1 MSQNDAEQT
10 VAPDQDRRRTRA
22 AIVMGVLAVAAV
34 LIVAGA
40 TWLAGRPAAPLLQG
54 MADADEVRVAAK
66 ITGRIAAFSAREGD
80 QVAAGQVLYTIE
92 SPELNARRRQAE
104 AALAAAQAMLDKAE
118 EGARSQEI
126 TAARAQ
132 WERAEAAAVLAR
144 ATYERL
150 RNLYREGV
158 ISRQQHDEAEANS
171 LAATAQSRA
180 ARAQYEQALEG
191 AREED
196 RRAAA
201 SQVRQA
207 EGAMA
212 EVEAM
217 LEETR
222 MRAPIDGLVSKRL
235 ADPGELVPAGYPVLV
250 LRDPESG
257 WVSLYVREDRFAG
270 WRIGSVLEGE
280 IPALGRSG
288 VPFEVY
294 FINPAGDFA
303 TWRATRQSAGYD
315 VKAFEV
321 RLRPVEPLPELRPGM
336 SVLFREPG

>member
-1 MSQNDAEQT
+1 MSHADAEET
-10 VAPDQDRRRTRA
+10 VVHDRKRPIGRD
-22 AIVMGVLAVAAV
+22 AIVMGVLA
-34 LIVAGA
+34 IVAVSIVLAA
-40 TWLAGRPAAPLLQG
+40 TWLAGRPAPPLMQG
-54 MADADEVRVAAK
+54 MVEADEIRVAAK
-66 ITGRIAAFSAREGD
+66 ITGRIAAFAVREGD
-80 QVAAGQVLYTIE
+80 PVVAGQVLYTID

-144 ATYERL
+144 ATHARL
-150 RNLYREGV
+150 SNLYDEGV
-158 ISRQQHDEAEANS
+158 ISRQQHEETEASS

-207 EGAMA
+207 EGAMDEINA
-212 EVEAM
+212 L

-222 MRAPIDGLVSKRL
+222 MRAPLDGLVSKRL
-235 ADPGELVPAGYPVLV
+235 ADPGELVPAGYPVLL
-250 LRDPESG
+250 LRDQGST
-257 WVSLYVREDRFAG
+257 WVGLYVREDRFAG
-270 WRIGSVLEGE
+270 WRIGTVLEGE
-280 IPALGRSG
+280 IPALGLAG

-303 TWRATRQSAGYD
+303 TWRATRESAGYD
-315 VKAFEV
+315 VRAFEL
-321 RLRPVEPLPELRPGM
+321 RLRPVDALPELRPGM
-336 SVLFREPG
+336 SVLFGEPG